1 MSLTPNAISSNASSS
16 ALGGTVTPK
25 TASAT
30 ATAAANSA
38 SSIQSE
44 FLSLLSQELQNQDP
58 TSPVDSTAMVG
69 QMISLNQLNQLV
81 DINQT
86 LSQGSATTSTTA
98 TP

>member
-1 MSLTPNAISSNASSS
+1 MSLIPNVTSPTTPGIATAGV
-16 ALGGTVTPK
+16 ATAK

-30 ATAAANSA
+30 SAAAANSA
-38 SSIQSE
+38 SSIQTT
-44 FLSLLSQELQNQDP
+44 FLSLLAQELQNQDP
-58 TSPVDSTAMVG
+58 TTPVDSTAMVG

-86 LSQGSATTSTTA
+86 LGQVSGTTP

>member
-1 MSLTPNAISSNASSS
+1 MSLTPNVTSTNPFGS
-16 ALGGTVTPK
+16 AVAGVATPK

-30 ATAAANSA
+30 SAAASNSA
-38 SSIQSE
+38 NSIQTT
-44 FLSLLSQELQNQDP
+44 FLSLLAEELQNQDP
-58 TSPVDSTAMVG
+58 TTPVDSTQMVG

-86 LSQGSATTSTTA
+86 LGQVSGTTP